1 MRINPAALR
10 TIRQDRGVSL
20 TKLAEQVSCDRPH
33 LSNVEAGRRQ
43 ASPQL
48 IRELADALK
57 VDLLALLGPDTD
69 PADKAAA

>member
-20 TKLAEQVSCDRPH
+20 TDLADKVSCNRAH

-57 VDLLALLGPDTD
+57 IDLFALLGPEND
-69 PADKAAA
+69 PAEVA